1 MIYFSLTV
9 HFLTDNFKRKSYVLH
24 AQPMSEERHTAD
36 HLSSV
41 LEGMLE
47 NWGIKK
53 EEVSLSAKNYLLV
66 DVVENYVI
74 DYQFQVHLV
83 VRDNGRNIT
92 KALED
97 ANFNGASCTAHN
109 LNLVVQKKKQKQ
121 KNFSSY

>member
-1 MIYFSLTV
+1 
-9 HFLTDNFKRKSYVLH
+9 
-24 AQPMSEERHTAD
+24 MSEQRHTAD

-53 EEVSLSAKNYLLV
+53 EEVSFRAKNYQFV
-66 DVVENYVI
+66 GFVENYFI
-74 DYQFQVHLV
+74 DSQIQVHLV

-97 ANFNGASCTAHN
+97 ANFNGASCTAHI
-109 LNLVVQKKKQKQ
+109 LNLVVQKGNQILLYLSFYQDELYYLLFIYINIKK
-121 KNFSSY
+121 